1 MSRLHPGFPD
11 MDSFWGQAFEVA
23 IRGKNA
29 DQETDAPGD
38 PLMVPE
44 ALARQDTDA
53 DAFAH
58 APATPS
64 LPADAVTDAGALAG

>member
-1 MSRLHPGFPD
+1 
-11 MDSFWGQAFEVA
+11 
-23 IRGKNA
+23 
-29 DQETDAPGD
+29 
-38 PLMVPE
+38 MVPE